1 MKVLGHEMRVFSY
14 DDIFWAVDQIDNMNV
29 IDLLLKVAKGGHKT
43 FTKSVMFLEM
53 THAVPTGLGFPLKLK
68 LKGSAVGS
76 LELDG
81 KFDIR
86 NMFWGPSSMEIKG
99 YVRPRYAMLIF
110 IFSHHVVFRASLIL
124 LQGCYHH
131 LLCIDRESKQPLPSQ
146 KAICF
151 CFYGSLLRRF
161 LCACSFTA

>member
-1 MKVLGHEMRVFSY
+1 MFTSHIQGRFLIQASFYLKVNKKRVQPSGSLSMKILGHEMRVFSY

-53 THAVPTGLGFPLKLK
+53 THSVPTGLGFPLKLN

-99 YVRPRYAMLIF
+99 YVRPRYNML
-110 IFSHHVVFRASLIL
+110 HSLS
-124 LQGCYHH
+124 
-131 LLCIDRESKQPLPSQ
+131 SKP
-146 KAICF
+146 C
-151 CFYGSLLRRF
+151 RV
-161 LCACSFTA
+161 